1 MSNTIYLGELTWD
14 EAKDAINSSDFIIL
28 PTGSFEQHGLH
39 LPLLTDSI
47 RAEAISRLL
56 ALKAK
61 EEGLKV
67 YLLSLVPYGV
77 SEHHIRFPG
86 TVSLD
91 PETYVRVIES
101 IGKSLAFHGAKRL
114 LILNFHGGNSA
125 PLQIASSLITSK
137 YGLRTYL
144 IGWTNFARKYIEEHL
159 SPDPNW
165 GHACEHETSMIM
177 FIRPELVK
185 LNKVRKPIVLSLG
198 EGRGENRVVTFLYF
212 DEISDTGG
220 LGDPLR
226 SSTERVPEILDKT
239 NTDIVNTMKRI
250 LEFEK
255 TIAYSSFSN
264 ARPISLR
271 K

>member
-1 MSNTIYLGELTWD
+1 MRNTIYLGELTWE
-14 EAKDAINSSDFIIL
+14 EAKDAITSSDFIIL

-61 EEGLKV
+61 EEGMKV
-67 YLLSLVPYGV
+67 YLLPLMPYGV

-91 PETYVRVIES
+91 PETYIRVIES
-101 IGKSLAFHGAKRL
+101 IGRSLAFHGAKRL

-125 PLQIASSLITSK
+125 PLQVASSLITSR

-144 IGWTNFARKYIEEHL
+144 IGWTSFARKYIEENL
-159 SPDPNW
+159 SPDPTW

-177 FIRPELVK
+177 FIRPELAK
-185 LNKVRKPIVLSLG
+185 LNKARKPAVLSLG
-198 EGRGENRVVTFLYF
+198 ESRVTVFLYF

-226 SSTERVPEILDKT
+226 SSTERVPMILEKT
-239 NTDIVNTMKRI
+239 NSDIVNTMKRI

-255 TIAYSSFSN
+255 MIAFSSSSH
-264 ARPISLR
+264 ARPSVSVNSTR
-271 K
+271 

>member
-1 MSNTIYLGELTWD
+1 
-14 EAKDAINSSDFIIL
+14 
-28 PTGSFEQHGLH
+28 
-39 LPLLTDSI
+39 
-47 RAEAISRLL
+47 
-56 ALKAK
+56 
-61 EEGLKV
+61 
-67 YLLSLVPYGV
+67 
-77 SEHHIRFPG
+77 
-86 TVSLD
+86 
-91 PETYVRVIES
+91 
-101 IGKSLAFHGAKRL
+101 
-114 LILNFHGGNSA
+114 
-125 PLQIASSLITSK
+125 
-137 YGLRTYL
+137 
-144 IGWTNFARKYIEEHL
+144 
-159 SPDPNW
+159 
-165 GHACEHETSMIM
+165 MIM

-226 SSTERVPEILDKT
+226 SSTERVTEILDKT